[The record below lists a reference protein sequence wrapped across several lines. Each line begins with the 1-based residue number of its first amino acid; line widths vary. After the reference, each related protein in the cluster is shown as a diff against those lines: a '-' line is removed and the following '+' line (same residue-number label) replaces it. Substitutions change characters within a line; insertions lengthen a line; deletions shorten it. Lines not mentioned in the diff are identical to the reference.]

1 MAHVDPL
8 RLRLAAVEAR
18 VNHGEGSWAALPP
31 ALQEEMN
38 ELVRLWTARA
48 SSTGDREA
56 QHVLGFLYHFGHGVG
71 RDAEA
76 AVHWERLAAAQGHPG
91 AQRCLG
97 ACLQNGWGVER
108 DQAEALVWYRKAADQ
123 GCAES
128 LFNLGCAH
136 LKGWGTP
143 ADRPKAAG
151 YFKEAAGL
159 GFSEAQLHHAMF
171 LLVPGCS
178 MAATHEGIE
187 NLRAASVQGLPE
199 ATRQLGI
206 LYQDARV
213 CAQCGRMTTPSGA
226 RLRQCSRCRGPRYC
240 GIECQTAHWRAGHK
254 QDCTASGSWAD

>member
-1 MAHVDPL
+1 MAHVDTL
-8 RLRLAAVEAR
+8 RHRLAAVEAR
-18 VNHGEGSWAALPP
+18 VIRGGGSWAALPP
-31 ALQEEMN
+31 ADQEEMN
-38 ELVRLWTARA
+38 ELVDLWTSRA

-56 QHVLGFLYHFGHGVG
+56 QHTLGFLYYYGHGVG
-71 RDAEA
+71 RDAVA
-76 AVHWERLAAAQGHPG
+76 AVHWERLAAEQGHPG

-108 DQAEALVWYRKAADQ
+108 DQAEALVWYRKAADH

-136 LKGWGTP
+136 LKSWGTS

-213 CAQCGRMTTPSGA
+213 CAQCGRMKTPSGA

-254 QDCTASGSWAD
+254 QDCTVGRWVD